1 MDEEDPAASLTNRKE
16 LRKQKLMEY
25 LTMKGKSKLPGSKP
39 NVADGPVKKSEPARR
54 PSSLQ
59 LIKGKENK
67 APISSFRQ
75 KDKNAQPLA
84 PLAKQNSGRKTF
96 VVRNKENLQSSI
108 RTEPQKS
115 RGSLSVCSTLAE
127 KPAFRA
133 TYSLSSKPLLK
144 ADSHPT
150 NQTNVRKPP
159 TGKASSNANF
169 SVMKNPKGSHR
180 AATNIAASFPAT
192 AYTVRMS
199 LGPMVKTR
207 TGLISTMIIPRV
219 SEPVRNQKSAPL
231 RSRVSS
237 SCPVSKIPL
246 CQRPAVSCLTA
257 SKTQESRHKAIL
269 ARQSQPPS
277 FNLKSTFTTSSSRS
291 APHAQPTK
299 QRPELEARKTSQRP
313 NVHGGVA
320 TSRCVAKID
329 DKAPPAVARVEKPKT
344 GRDTANKVAD
354 DSIKT
359 APKRRNAPA
368 PRTATAISQPK
379 AAAPKGRNA
388 PAPRTATAISQPKAA
403 APKGRNA
410 PAPRTATAISQPKA
424 APATKAPKSQT
435 VDKKVTAEQEARMKK
450 LQAWREAKGI
460 SYKRPPMT
468 VKPPAKRAV
477 ALSEPSWTTMKAE
490 DDSRLFVQAVD
501 RSLSDCIKLLAE
513 SRQNRQV
520 KEVLSRLPPVAQ
532 KFVKFWILKA
542 RLMEQEGDLD
552 VLPMFEEAVNVVLEP
567 VDELRTVVFD
577 ILKKKDKTQG
587 GCDAC
592 EDDEKEECQTPSKV
606 ESAAESDDKHPI
618 VTPPAPV
625 RAHIWG
631 EKTCSSVV
639 KYKITVT
646 PGGPLSQQKEPKQV
660 NGQKV
665 LFFTPVRRSVR
676 IDRASLQY
684 PPYLQEHDPC
694 VGSFSDLLAA
704 EEEEEEVDVEKESG
718 GEASSKDGSLIY
730 IYRDNEALKDKT
742 VQKEQDTL

>member
-1 MDEEDPAASLTNRKE
+1 MDEEDPAASMTIRKE
-16 LRKQKLMEY
+16 LRKQKMMEY

-39 NVADGPVKKSEPARR
+39 NVADGPVKKSEPAR

-67 APISSFRQ
+67 APVSSFRQ
-75 KDKNAQPLA
+75 KVKNAQPLA
-84 PLAKQNSGRKTF
+84 PLANQNPARKTF

-144 ADSHPT
+144 ADSHTT
-150 NQTNVRKPP
+150 NQTKVRKPP
-159 TGKASSNANF
+159 TGKVSSNANF
-169 SVMKNPKGSHR
+169 SVMKNPKGSLKT
-180 AATNIAASFPAT
+180 ATNIAASFLAT

-207 TGLISTMIIPRV
+207 TGLIPTMIIPRV
-219 SEPVRNQKSAPL
+219 PEPARTQKSAPL
-231 RSRVSS
+231 RSGVSS

-246 CQRPAVSCLTA
+246 RQRPAVSCLTA
-257 SKTQESRHKAIL
+257 NKTQESRHKAIL

-277 FNLKSTFTTSSSRS
+277 FKLKSTFTTSSSRT
-291 APHAQPTK
+291 APHAQPAK
-299 QRPELEARKTSQRP
+299 QRPELQARKTSQRP

-320 TSRCVAKID
+320 ASRCVAKTD
-329 DKAPPAVARVEKPKT
+329 GKAPPAVAQVEKPKT
-344 GRDTANKVAD
+344 GRDTANKVVDA
-354 DSIKT
+354 SIKT

-379 AAAPKGRNA
+379 P
-388 PAPRTATAISQPKAA
+388 
-403 APKGRNA
+403 
-410 PAPRTATAISQPKA
+410 

-435 VDKKVTAEQEARMKK
+435 VDKKVTAEQEARMNK

-477 ALSEPSWTTMKAE
+477 ALPEPSCTTMKAE
-490 DDSRLFVQAVD
+490 DDARLFVQAVD

-520 KEVLSRLPPVAQ
+520 KEVLLRLPPVAQ

-542 RLMEQEGDLD
+542 RLMEQEGNLD

-587 GCDAC
+587 GSAIGGRTKDFTRCVWRPGDVGSQAC

-606 ESAAESDDKHPI
+606 ESAAESDDKHPV

-631 EKTCSSVV
+631 EKSCSSVV

-646 PGGPLSQQKEPKQV
+646 PGPPSRQQKEPKQV

-665 LFFTPVRRSVR
+665 FFFTPVRRSVR
-676 IDRASLQY
+676 IDRTSLQY
-684 PPYLQEHDPC
+684 PACLQEHDPC
-694 VGSFSDLLAA
+694 VASFSDLLAA
-704 EEEEEEVDVEKESG
+704 EEEEEKKVDDEKQTG
-718 GEASSKDGSLIY
+718 GETSSKDDSLIY
-730 IYRDNEALKDKT
+730 IYRENEALKDKT
-742 VQKEQDTL
+742 YVQLLGEQES